1 MLGTWKLG
9 ATSQLQLRRFLCSAT
24 SYFRHQRVML
34 LPSVRQQCAPA
45 ATLRSVT
52 EVEVAE
58 AVTAWKKGTAGVPK
72 PRKRVHPM

>member
-9 ATSQLQLRRFLCSAT
+9 PTSQFQLCRSTT

-58 AVTAWKKGTAGVPK
+58 AVIAWKKGTAGLPK